1 MKTNS
6 FHFKFILSFMLLLLG
21 MNNFAKAEDELIH
34 EVIYYNLLKQKCN
47 PFEDE
52 GKFYLYGDFSVSSKG
67 STYYALVNDEENQFF
82 SFAPDGATRLVNMTS
97 IGRIQTVTVKWGSNS
112 GTVLVYGSNS
122 AFDPGEEH
130 SHGTDLIASIE
141 YPNISATISG
151 AYNYICIEG
160 YDNPMTEIDLGWK
173 EIVTKNITTHVTSE
187 AGTGTISVHSTAE
200 PDEKVTV
207 TFAGGSK
214 KFGPLTRY
222 YELHSYT
229 IDDVETKLLASEYTA
244 SKTVTFTMPSHDV
257 EISAEFGVKP
267 PRKPNS
273 VIVKSDLLTEK
284 TIKLESGREYTVRFE
299 SPNAYPDASPRDTG
313 TISAKSATSGVATL
327 SDVEYDTSTGV
338 GSFKVA
344 AYNQGTSVLTFST
357 MQSNDFEATNIT
369 YTIKVVPRE
378 VMLVTEYDGKCYAL
392 ANDMSN
398 GKLAAQEGLMVNG
411 VACLYNGGY
420 SENELKWKVC
430 SKSDGMF
437 TIQNMEGKFLF
448 YDTKRP
454 ETLVLN
460 SVSNAWDSY
469 TYSDAEVQCYY
480 SSGNAIVY
488 SSVDERFSAH
498 SYNRYLDNS
507 DFSRGA
513 FETSNYTF
521 IDKPEE
527 EITIRTDL
535 TPDKIAI
542 VCLPYSFIAA
552 DGLKVYNLDN
562 KVVKTETTDFYICSL
577 DEGELTEAGRPY
589 IIKSA
594 STEAKVY
601 KVGNE
606 SATTAGSHRGLYGTL
621 KDMSWSSV
629 WGSNGYTLGNVLVVN
644 AAGEIKYANGSNGNG
659 GVYANR
665 GYMLLNE
672 ILPDSDC
679 GGVDPVTN
687 APRRESLSM
696 EGERVPTALNPAKT
710 ADEIDWNQPV
720 YNILGQRVDRSA
732 TGVLIQNGVKIFV
745 Q

>member
-1 MKTNS
+1 MRTSS
-6 FHFKFILSFMLLLLG
+6 FKFKFILSFMLLLLG
-21 MNNFAKAEDELIH
+21 MNNHVKAADGLIH
-34 EVIYYNLLKQKCN
+34 EVITYNLLEQKCES
-47 PFEDE
+47 FEDEYE
-52 GKFYLYGDFSVSSKG
+52 GKFYLYGNFSVSSEG
-67 STYYALVNDEENQFF
+67 SKYYTLVIDEGNQF
-82 SFAPDGATRLVNMTS
+82 SFAPDGVTRLVNMTS

-122 AFDPGEEH
+122 AFDPDGGH
-130 SHGTDLIASIE
+130 DHGTDLIASIK
-141 YPNISATISG
+141 YPNTSATISG

-160 YDNPMTEIDLGWK
+160 YDNPMMQIDLGWK

-200 PDEKVTV
+200 PGETVTV
-207 TFAGGSK
+207 TFTGGSK

-229 IDDVETKLLASEYTA
+229 IDDVVTELLESEYTA
-244 SKTVTFTMPSHDV
+244 SKTVTFTMPPHDV
-257 EISAEFGVKP
+257 EISAVFGVKP

-273 VIVKSDLLTEK
+273 VIVKSDLLTKE
-284 TIKLESGREYTVRFE
+284 TIELVSGREYTVCFE
-299 SPNAYPDASPRDTG
+299 SPNAYPDASPRYTG

-327 SDVEYDTSTGV
+327 SDVKYNTSTGV
-338 GSFKVA
+338 GSFKVV

-398 GKLAAQEGLMVNG
+398 GKLGSQEGLMLNG
-411 VACLYNGGY
+411 VACLYKGGY
-420 SENELKWKVC
+420 SEPQLKWKVC
-430 SKSDGMF
+430 SKSDGTF
-437 TIQNMEGKFLF
+437 TIQNMNGKYLF
-448 YDTKRP
+448 YDSFKP
-454 ETLVLN
+454 ATLTLT
-460 SVSNAWDSY
+460 STASAWGSY
-469 TYSDAEVQCYY
+469 TYSDLDKECFYHA
-480 SSGNAIVY
+480 GNAIIYYDADKLFSNY
-488 SSVDERFSAH
+488 SYDKYQIEGYSH
-498 SYNRYLDNS
+498 
-507 DFSRGA
+507 GA

-521 IDKPEE
+521 IDKPES

-542 VCLPYSFIAA
+542 VCLPYSFVAA
-552 DGLKVYNLDN
+552 DGLNVYNVDN
-562 KVVKTETTDFYICSL
+562 KEIDEVAGKIHFYLCRL
-577 DEGELTEAGRPY
+577 DAGEVTVPGQPY
-589 IIKSA
+589 IIKST
-594 STEAKVY
+594 SNVAKVL
-601 KVGNE
+601 KMGSENAPAGNY
-606 SATTAGSHRGLYGTL
+606 RGLFGTL
-621 KDMSWSSV
+621 ENLPWSNL
-629 WGSNGYTLGNVLVVN
+629 WERDPLYYLGNVLVVN
-644 AAGEIKYANGSNGNG
+644 SDGEIKYANGTG

-665 GYMLLNE
+665 GYMLLNQ
-672 ILPDSDC
+672 IPDESYC
-679 GGVDPVTN
+679 GVDPVTN
-687 APRRESLSM
+687 APRRTSLSM